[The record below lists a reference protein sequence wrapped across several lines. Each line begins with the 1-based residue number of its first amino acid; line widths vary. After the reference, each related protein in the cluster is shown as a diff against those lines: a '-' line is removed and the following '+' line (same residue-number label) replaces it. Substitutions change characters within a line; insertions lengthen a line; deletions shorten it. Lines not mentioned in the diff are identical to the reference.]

1 MPENA
6 KPQPDFV
13 HLHTHSHYSMLD
25 GMGKIPDL
33 VKKAKEQGAKSL
45 ALTDHGVMHGAVEF
59 YEECEKAG
67 IKPIIGCEVYV
78 APRTLKDKVPR
89 VDASP
94 YHLILLAKNMEG
106 YKNLIQLTTQAHLE
120 GYYYKPRVDK
130 NLLRKY
136 SKGLIASSACVQG
149 EIPRKALESIEKGR
163 GAVKEYVDIFGKEN
177 FCLEVQK
184 HPSVEQQDRSNELMF
199 KLAEEFDLKT
209 VATNDIHYVEKEDA
223 EAQDA
228 LICLQTSRVMTD
240 EGRMTMANDDY
251 SMKPPAEILSEFP
264 DHPETL
270 KNTVEVA
277 NMCNLKLELGGIII
291 PDFPVPEGHDL
302 HSYFLESCY
311 LGLNKRYGKIP
322 IKKEDLTIGHEPTPE
337 ELDISKE
344 VWERFKYEAGV
355 IKKMG
360 YEGYLLI
367 VSDFTIWSKEQK
379 IAVGPGRGSG
389 AGSIILYAM
398 NITDLEPL
406 KYNLLFERFLNP
418 DRISMPDIDM
428 DFADDRR
435 HEVIEYVS
443 KKYGR
448 DHVAQIITFGTMAA
462 RMAVRDVGRVL
473 SMSYSEVDIIAK
485 LIPLGASLKEA
496 LKDVVELKQLYDGDA
511 KVKKCIDIALRLEG
525 VVRHASM
532 HAAGVVIS
540 KDPLTEYAPLQ
551 EAQKGDI
558 SVVTQYSMNPI
569 EHLGLLKFDFLGLSN
584 LSIIQNTLRIIRKT
598 KERDINILEIP
609 IDDKETYKLFAE
621 ARTTGVF
628 QLESDGMK
636 RYLRELKPNM
646 FEDIIAMVAL
656 YRPGPMQFISSF
668 VARKHGKEEII
679 YPHQK
684 AENALKETYGIIVYQ
699 EQLMQLAKDMANF
712 TGGQSDTLRKAT
724 GKKIKSLMKKIGK
737 EFVEGCIEN
746 GINKSIAN
754 KLYNDMQD
762 FAQYSFN
769 KSHAACYGLIAYQT
783 AYLKAHFPS
792 EFMAALMTSGQNDL
806 DRLAICIQECEEM
819 DIKVMPPSVNESF
832 EEFGV
837 VKESGNIRF
846 GLSAVKNVGFK
857 VAEEIVDERKNNGI
871 YTDIENFITRL
882 GPKVINKKSME
893 SLVMAGALDD
903 LGERAE
909 LIYNME
915 KILAY
920 AGSLQREKASG
931 QSSLFGEED
940 VAKVAKIEFESVP
953 PADKKQRL
961 AWERE
966 LLGMYVSEH
975 PLSGISHLIEPHR
988 TIKLSEINQNVEDEF
1003 VRVSGI
1009 ITSIQKITTRTN
1021 QKMLFARLED
1031 LSANVEILVFPKL
1044 LAGTET
1050 LWLPDRIVAVDGYI
1064 NFKDGT
1070 PKVLADQVQEIGEQK
1085 ELLDFKKKPKRGKN
1099 GYKSGGNGEGYQ
1111 NGIGNS
1117 GGYQNNTP
1125 PPPKKDATAYDF
1137 SPKTLK
1143 LTVPKGCDKSIL
1155 VDLKEIFESNKGKSA
1170 VVINIPN
1177 NGHGYKEKTVKSKV
1191 DINPVLNKKLTE
1203 LVGKKNIQII

>member
-1 MPENA
+1 MSEND
-6 KPQPDFV
+6 KQQPGFV

-59 YEECEKAG
+59 YEECTDAD

-89 VDASP
+89 VDAHP
-94 YHLILLAKNMEG
+94 YHLILLAKDMTG
-106 YKNLIQLTTQAHLE
+106 YKNLIQLTTQAHLD

-130 NLLRKY
+130 NLLKKY

-149 EIPRKALESIEKGR
+149 EIPRKALESLEKGR
-163 GAVKEYVDIFGKEN
+163 EAVKEYIDIFGKDN
-177 FCLEVQK
+177 FCLEVQH
-184 HPSVEQQDRSNELMF
+184 HPSVEQQDKSNKLMF
-199 KLAEEFDLKT
+199 KLAEEFGLKV

-240 EGRMTMANDDY
+240 EGRMTMADDDY
-251 SMKPPAEILSEFP
+251 SMKSPKELLGEFP
-264 DHPETL
+264 DHPEVL
-270 KNTVEVA
+270 ENTVKVA
-277 NMCNLKLELGGIII
+277 DMCNLKLELGGIII
-291 PDFPVPEGHDL
+291 PDFPVPDGHTL
-302 HSYFLESCY
+302 HSYFLECCY
-311 LGLNKRYGKIP
+311 LGLNKRYGKKP
-322 IKKEDLTIGHEPTPE
+322 IKKEALTVGAEPTPE
-337 ELDISKE
+337 QLQITNEI
-344 VWERFKYEAGV
+344 WERFKYEASV
-355 IKKMG
+355 IEKMG

-367 VSDFTIWSKEQK
+367 VSDFTVWSKEHG

-389 AGSIILYAM
+389 AGSIILYSLD
-398 NITDLEPL
+398 ITDLEPL
-406 KYNLLFERFLNP
+406 RYGLLFERFLNP

-462 RMAVRDVGRVL
+462 RMAIRDVGRVL
-473 SMSYSEVDIIAK
+473 SLSYSEVDIIAK
-485 LIPLGASLKEA
+485 LIPLGSSLEDALSSVSELKEI
-496 LKDVVELKQLYDGDA
+496 YNGDA
-511 KVKKCIDIALRLEG
+511 KVKKCIDIAKRLEG

-540 KDPLTEYAPLQ
+540 KNPLTEYVPLQ

-558 SVVTQYSMNPI
+558 STVTQYSMDPI
-569 EHLGLLKFDFLGLSN
+569 EHLGLLKFDFLGLTN

-598 KERDINILEIP
+598 QDQNIDILEIP
-609 IDDKETYKLFAE
+609 IDDKKTYELLAE

-636 RYLRELKPNM
+636 RHLRDLKPNR

-668 VARKHGKEEII
+668 VARKHGREKIV
-679 YPHQK
+679 YPHPK
-684 AENALKETYGIIVYQ
+684 AENALKETYGIVVYQ
-699 EQLMQLAKDMANF
+699 EQLMQLATDMANF

-724 GKKIKSLMKKIGK
+724 GKKIKKLMIKIGK
-737 EFVEGCIEN
+737 EFVEGCVKNNID
-746 GINKSIAN
+746 KSIAD
-754 KLYNDMQD
+754 KLYDDMQD

-783 AYLKAHFPS
+783 AYLKAHYPS
-792 EFMAALMTSGQNDL
+792 EFMASLMTSAQDDL
-806 DRLAICIQECEEM
+806 DKLAICIQECEEM
-819 DIKVMPPSVNESF
+819 KIKVLPPSINESF

-837 VKESGNIRF
+837 VKESGNVRF
-846 GLSAVKNVGFK
+846 GLSAIKNVGIQ
-857 VAEEIVDERKNNGI
+857 VAEEVVDERKSNGI
-871 YTDIENFITRL
+871 YKDIEDFITRL

-893 SLVMAGALDD
+893 SMAMAGALDD

-909 LIYNME
+909 LLYNME

-920 AGSLQREKASG
+920 AGSLQREKISG
-931 QSSLFGEED
+931 QDSLFGEEE
-940 VAKVAKIEFESVP
+940 VAKAAKLKFESVP
-953 PADKKQRL
+953 PAEKKQRL

-966 LLGMYVSEH
+966 LLGMYISEH
-975 PLSGISHLIEPHR
+975 PLSDISHLIEPHR
-988 TIKLSEINQNVEDEF
+988 TKKLSEINQSLEDEF

-1009 ITSIQKITTRTN
+1009 VTSIQKITTRTN
-1021 QKMLFARLED
+1021 QKMLFARFED
-1031 LSANVEILVFPKL
+1031 LNANIEILVFPKL
-1044 LAGTET
+1044 LAGTEE
-1050 LWLPDRIVAVDGYI
+1050 LWVPDKILAIDGYI

-1070 PKVLADQVQEIGEQK
+1070 PKILADVVQEIGEQK
-1085 ELLDFKKKPKRGKN
+1085 ELLEFKKKPKRGKN
-1099 GYKSGGNGEGYQ
+1099 GYKSGGN
-1111 NGIGNS
+1111 N
-1117 GGYQNNTP
+1117 GGYQNVNDNGGGYNNSAP
-1125 PPPKKDATAYDF
+1125 PLPKEASTAYNF
-1137 SPKTLK
+1137 APKTLK
-1143 LTVPKGCDKSIL
+1143 ITVPKGCDKSIL

-1170 VVINIPN
+1170 VIINIPN
-1177 NGHGYKEKTVKSKV
+1177 NGHGYKEKTIKSKV
-1191 DINPVLNKKLTE
+1191 EINPVLNKKLTA
-1203 LVGKKNIQII
+1203 LVGKENIVVK